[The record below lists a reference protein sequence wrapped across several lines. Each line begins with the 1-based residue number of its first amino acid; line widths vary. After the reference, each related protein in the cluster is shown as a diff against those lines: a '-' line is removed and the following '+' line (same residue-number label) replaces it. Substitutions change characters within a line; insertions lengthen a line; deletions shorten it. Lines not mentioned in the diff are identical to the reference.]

1 MVASLG
7 LFACMCLSPA
17 CATQSP
23 GAVRVD
29 DGKRDREFAP
39 RFTVL
44 YRPDDPELALRR
56 LDLEEVSYSAPSWKS
71 VSGDA
76 GGLRNDDTAV
86 SAGDGLDARILGG
99 SIGDRTPDLFHAAA
113 IYTLDEPTSIE
124 SHGSERV
131 WTFEAEGLGRLVA
144 TVDHETYEA
153 ARVRVSFTAERD
165 GYFSIG
171 YTGAPAVSADDL
183 DEVWQP
189 LIWHERRFPKMSY
202 ATPSF
207 MATLPTALVS
217 SGGVTVGVAA
227 DPSMVPFQPLPLL
240 ENSQFM
246 LASRDE
252 SGMARPMVFAPMLGG
267 MGSEMR
273 SGVEVSF
280 DLHLIAEAAS
290 VDEVFEST
298 ARELCGFEDVRENL
312 DENLNATLERMIEY
326 GMSSYSR
333 FNDALRGCAYDTDVP
348 SAVKN
353 VSALHPLSVAIVTD
367 DAAPFEE
374 RALPIHEYLLSREK
388 LLFNIDPE
396 VKIQSPSS
404 AMRGPASNV
413 SELAAWHAISG
424 GRDLASLTYAER
436 LLDVERTL
444 NLDVVERGD
453 TWQSLLAIGTAGGAA
468 ERSRVDDALVDM
480 ERYVEERVE
489 TAQVDYSDPDSRGM
503 FFWTSF
509 VPRFMDL
516 YWAYEETGEAAL
528 LQATH
533 EAARAYATFCWMFP
547 APPEGGVLVN
557 EGGYA
562 PQYWYLQR
570 KGHER
575 MEAAEREVPAWQ
587 LSELGLTP
595 ESSGT
600 AHGHRGI
607 FMATYAP
614 FMMRVAAD
622 TGDPFLRD
630 IARSA
635 IVGRYRNFPGYH
647 INTARTDVYMNADY
661 PLRDHKAIGYNSMH
675 YNHVWPMIS
684 MLIDYLAA
692 DVYDASDGAIDF
704 PGRFV
709 EGYAYLQQLAP
720 GDRVG
725 RFYDRDDARLWMPAE
740 LVDTGNPQLNW
751 IAARGDGRV
760 YVALVNQSDRTVE
773 ADVRVDTDRAG
784 LGESSKARVWVDN
797 GRPERADVRGGR
809 LPVRVPARGIVAFE
823 LSGATPD
830 VRFQERVG
838 AGEGPGAGAV
848 HEASMNLGD
857 AGEVRAALVDMGQ
870 SLASVY
876 VYSRAAAG
884 ELKRCEFACRG
895 RLVDGTW
902 GEWER
907 VDDAAYPFE
916 ARFAAPENS
925 SELEVRVRTSDA
937 TGAERS
943 GVAMLRP

>member
-1 MVASLG
+1 MKQLSTMVASLG

-353 VSALHPLSVAIVTD
+353 VS
-367 DAAPFEE
+367 
-374 RALPIHEYLLSREK
+374 
-388 LLFNIDPE
+388 
-396 VKIQSPSS
+396 
-404 AMRGPASNV
+404 
-413 SELAAWHAISG
+413 
-424 GRDLASLTYAER
+424 
-436 LLDVERTL
+436 
-444 NLDVVERGD
+444 
-453 TWQSLLAIGTAGGAA
+453 
-468 ERSRVDDALVDM
+468 
-480 ERYVEERVE
+480 
-489 TAQVDYSDPDSRGM
+489 
-503 FFWTSF
+503 
-509 VPRFMDL
+509 
-516 YWAYEETGEAAL
+516 
-528 LQATH
+528 
-533 EAARAYATFCWMFP
+533 
-547 APPEGGVLVN
+547 
-557 EGGYA
+557 
-562 PQYWYLQR
+562 
-570 KGHER
+570 
-575 MEAAEREVPAWQ
+575 
-587 LSELGLTP
+587 
-595 ESSGT
+595 
-600 AHGHRGI
+600 
-607 FMATYAP
+607 
-614 FMMRVAAD
+614 
-622 TGDPFLRD
+622 
-630 IARSA
+630 
-635 IVGRYRNFPGYH
+635 
-647 INTARTDVYMNADY
+647 
-661 PLRDHKAIGYNSMH
+661 
-675 YNHVWPMIS
+675 
-684 MLIDYLAA
+684 
-692 DVYDASDGAIDF
+692 
-704 PGRFV
+704 
-709 EGYAYLQQLAP
+709 
-720 GDRVG
+720 
-725 RFYDRDDARLWMPAE
+725 
-740 LVDTGNPQLNW
+740 
-751 IAARGDGRV
+751 
-760 YVALVNQSDRTVE
+760 
-773 ADVRVDTDRAG
+773 
-784 LGESSKARVWVDN
+784 
-797 GRPERADVRGGR
+797 
-809 LPVRVPARGIVAFE
+809 
-823 LSGATPD
+823 
-830 VRFQERVG
+830 
-838 AGEGPGAGAV
+838 
-848 HEASMNLGD
+848 
-857 AGEVRAALVDMGQ
+857 
-870 SLASVY
+870 
-876 VYSRAAAG
+876 
-884 ELKRCEFACRG
+884 
-895 RLVDGTW
+895 
-902 GEWER
+902 
-907 VDDAAYPFE
+907 
-916 ARFAAPENS
+916 
-925 SELEVRVRTSDA
+925 
-937 TGAERS
+937 
-943 GVAMLRP
+943 